1 MLGTLPMG
9 EITPIN
15 GLDHDLQGLTCIPLR
30 IHCAATPDTDEELSE
45 LDRMAIDTFIDEL
58 ADIAVSIIRRDTR
71 PAEDIE

>member
-1 MLGTLPMG
+1 MG

-15 GLDHDLQGLTCIPLR
+15 PSNGDSQGLTCIPRR
-30 IHCAATPDTDEELSE
+30 IHCAATPDTGEELSE

-58 ADIAVSIIRRDTR
+58 ADITVSIIRRHTR